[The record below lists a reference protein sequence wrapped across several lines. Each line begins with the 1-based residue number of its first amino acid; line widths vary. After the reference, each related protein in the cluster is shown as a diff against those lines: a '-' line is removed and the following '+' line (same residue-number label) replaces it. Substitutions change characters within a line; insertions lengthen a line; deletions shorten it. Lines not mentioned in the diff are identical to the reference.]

1 MLFPNAFFSFCS
13 ISIWR
18 SPWHAVAHKVRAV
31 EVFTVT
37 IRIFSCDLSRPYPA
51 GAPNLKSAMNEK
63 DKIESAYRFL
73 LSDLMPFGKNALI
86 RLEHGGT
93 NDSNEHYETL
103 AYWYGSPA
111 ASLVKTDTLDVSNG
125 TSRKQ
130 HS

>member
-1 MLFPNAFFSFCS
+1 
-13 ISIWR
+13 
-18 SPWHAVAHKVRAV
+18 
-31 EVFTVT
+31 
-37 IRIFSCDLSRPYPA
+37 
-51 GAPNLKSAMNEK
+51 
-63 DKIESAYRFL
+63 IESAYRFL

-130 HS
+130 HSYESPTKVAYKIASHYEQGPVHSEIALLSRGSSEFKLQLTPDNLGVLLRRKLDY